1 MAEDALNEPDDGYDE
16 YVCAVAQAAF
26 DALPPQRRADE
37 LNWQS
42 DMMGYNDPP
51 PRWIVLGGRVV
62 EDGSAEAFRAIRD
75 AGRSNRI
82 IPIPR
87 IMRARPRGRRRR
99 SGARSR
105 ARSPG
110 REPDEPHGQA
120 LPARGEVAA

>member
-16 YVCAVAQAAF
+16 YVC
-26 DALPPQRRADE
+26 
-37 LNWQS
+37 
-42 DMMGYNDPP
+42 
-51 PRWIVLGGRVV
+51 
-62 EDGSAEAFRAIRD
+62 AEAFRAIRD